1 MYQNIKKLREN
12 PATSNAGKKWVEVE
26 INELLNNIKTKTM
39 DEVAIIHKRTVSSI
53 NGKLHSLA
61 VSFIT
66 QKNMNIDDASKKFN
80 ISVKSIEHYMEK
92 YPDKKTKVK
101 SEGSET
107 NQNKLSGSEI
117 LELIQP
123 PVSVSNILDIP
134 IKEEV
139 KEIILNFEQEQA
151 VNSFKTGKNIF
162 LTGPAGTG
170 KSVTLNKIKEYC
182 ICSNKKF
189 GITATTGT
197 AAFILGGKTVHS
209 FLGIGLAKESAEELF
224 KFVRYKL
231 PHVTTRLRECEVLI
245 IDEISMLD
253 AELFDKISDYLKFVR
268 KNNKP
273 FGGLQLVLTG
283 DFCQLEPVVGD
294 YCFKASEWK
303 ELNLKTVYLHKLIR
317 QDGDITFQNILSK
330 VRYGKCSV
338 KSFEL
343 LSGLK
348 DKEFGEIKP
357 TILYPRNFDVD
368 KINKL
373 ESDKLILAGAK
384 KQEYGLEYP
393 KSKNKEK
400 TQRWVKSLDIPE
412 LVSFCV
418 GDQVVVT
425 ANIDQDEGIVNG
437 TRGLVIDVKERK
449 VNIKRINGEQVW
461 INYHTS
467 TNAEDSNLS
476 VSYMPLKLA
485 YALSIHKSQGM
496 TLDAIEIDI
505 GSKIFAAGQ
514 AYTALSRAQSLE
526 SVKVKSISM
535 SSFII
540 NPDVLAFYKEVEE
553 DVKNKN
559 NKLIVKQLNK
569 IIHNIATHENLE
581 NSLDLVWDFIPE
593 DNESL
598 LTFFDG
604 YKQDKIELELK
615 SYESYTSE
623 NKIINNLI
631 QNVYQ
636 IKKYMINDIEL
647 VRQKIKEFNL

>member
-1 MYQNIKKLREN
+1 MYQNIQKLREN
-12 PATSNAGKKWVEVE
+12 PATSNAGLRWTEQEV
-26 INELLNNIKTKTM
+26 NELLINIKTNSF
-39 DEVAIIHKRTVSSI
+39 DEVASIHKRTVSSI

-66 QKNMNIDDASKKFN
+66 QKNMSIEDASKKFN
-80 ISVKSIEHYMEK
+80 ISVISIQSYMEK

-101 SEGSET
+101 QDSET
-107 NQNKLSGSEI
+107 NINKLTGSEI

-123 PVSVSNILDIP
+123 SPSVSNILDIP
-134 IKEEV
+134 VKEEI
-139 KEIILNFEQEQA
+139 KEIILNFEQESA

-182 ICSNKKF
+182 SSNNKHF
-189 GITATTGT
+189 GITATTGS

-209 FLGIGLAKESAEELF
+209 YLGIGLAKESAEEIF

-231 PHVTTRLRECEVLI
+231 PHVATRLRECEVLI

-253 AELFDKISDYLKFVR
+253 AELFDKISDYLKYIR

-273 FGGLQLVLTG
+273 FGGIQLVLTG
-283 DFCQLEPVVGD
+283 DFCQLEPVSGD
-294 YCFKASEWK
+294 YCFKAKEWSELK
-303 ELNLKTVYLHKLIR
+303 LKTVYLHKLIR
-317 QDGDITFQNILSK
+317 QDGDLIFQNILSK
-330 VRYGKCSV
+330 VRFGKCST
-338 KSFEL
+338 KTFEI
-343 LSGLK
+343 LSELK

-373 ESDKLILAGAK
+373 ESDKLIASGAK
-384 KQEYGLEYP
+384 IQEYKLEYP

-412 LVSFCV
+412 VVSFCV

-425 ANIDQDEGIVNG
+425 ANINQEEGIVNG
-437 TRGLVIDVKERK
+437 TRGIVIDVKSRK
-449 VNIKRINGEQVW
+449 VNIKRVNGEQVW

-467 TNAEDSNLS
+467 TSAEDSNLS
-476 VSYMPLKLA
+476 VSYIPLKLA

-514 AYTALSRAQSLE
+514 AYTALSRAQSLN
-526 SVKVKSISM
+526 SVKVKSISI
-535 SSFII
+535 SSFIV
-540 NPDVLAFYKEVEE
+540 NPDVLAFYKEIEE
-553 DVKNKN
+553 QVKITN
-559 NKLIVKQLNK
+559 NKFITKQLNK
-569 IIHNIATHENLE
+569 IIYNILTHTNLD
-581 NSLDLVWDFIPE
+581 NSLDFLWDFIPE
-593 DNESL
+593 DEKELLKFFNNFSL
-598 LTFFDG
+598 EKL
-604 YKQDKIELELK
+604 
-615 SYESYTSE
+615 
-623 NKIINNLI
+623 
-631 QNVYQ
+631 
-636 IKKYMINDIEL
+636 DIEL
-647 VRQKIKEFNL
+647 DQILESNDSDIKLLIKNVYNVKKFMIDNIEDVRMKLNEFKV

>member
-1 MYQNIKKLREN
+1 MYQNIQKLREN
-12 PATSNAGKKWVEVE
+12 PITSNAGKKWSEDE
-26 INELLNNIKTKTM
+26 INELLINIKTRSF

-66 QKNMNIDDASKKFN
+66 QKNMSVDDASKKFN
-80 ISVKSIEHYMEK
+80 ISVISIQSYMEK
-92 YPDKKTKVK
+92 YPDKKTKIK
-101 SEGSET
+101 LETESET
-107 NQNKLSGSEI
+107 NKNKLTGSEI
-117 LELIQP
+117 LELIPQP
-123 PVSVSNILDIP
+123 TSVSNLLDIP
-134 IKEEV
+134 VKEEV
-139 KEIILNFEQEQA
+139 KEIILNFEQESA
-151 VNSFKTGKNIF
+151 LNSFKTGKNIF

-182 ICSNKKF
+182 IHSSKNF
-189 GITATTGT
+189 GITATTGS

-209 FLGIGLAKESAEELF
+209 FLGIGLAKESAEEIF

-231 PHVTTRLRECEVLI
+231 PHVATRLRECEVLI

-253 AELFDKISDYLKFVR
+253 ADLFDKISDYLKYIR

-283 DFCQLEPVVGD
+283 DFCQLEPVSGD
-294 YCFKASEWK
+294 YCFKANEWNQLK
-303 ELNLKTVYLHKLIR
+303 LKTVYLHKLIR
-317 QDGDITFQNILSK
+317 QDGDLVFQNILSK
-330 VRYGKCSV
+330 VRFGKCTT
-338 KSFEL
+338 KAYEI

-373 ESDKLILAGAK
+373 ESEKLIASGAK
-384 KQEYGLEYP
+384 KEEYKLEYP
-393 KSKNKEK
+393 KSKNKER

-412 LVSFCV
+412 IVSFCV

-425 ANIDQDEGIVNG
+425 ANINQEDGIVNG
-437 TRGLVIDVKERK
+437 TRGIVVDVKSRK
-449 VNIKRINGEQVW
+449 VNIKRINGELVW

-467 TNAEDSNLS
+467 TSAEDSNLS
-476 VSYMPLKLA
+476 VAYIPLKLA

-514 AYTALSRAQSLE
+514 AYTALSRAQSLD
-526 SVKVKSISM
+526 SVKVKSIST

-553 DVKNKN
+553 QVKITN
-559 NKLIVKQLNK
+559 NKFIIKQLNK
-569 IIHNIATHENLE
+569 LIHNILTHTNLD
-581 NSLDLVWDFIPE
+581 NSLDFIWDFIPE
-593 DNESL
+593 EDKKL
-598 LTFFDG
+598 LEFFDG
-604 YKQDKIELELK
+604 YSHDKIDIELEKILESDDTNIKLLK
-615 SYESYTSE
+615 DKIYE
-623 NKIINNLI
+623 
-631 QNVYQ
+631 
-636 IKKYMINDIEL
+636 IKKYMNDIET
-647 VRQKIKEFNL
+647 VRMKLKEFNL